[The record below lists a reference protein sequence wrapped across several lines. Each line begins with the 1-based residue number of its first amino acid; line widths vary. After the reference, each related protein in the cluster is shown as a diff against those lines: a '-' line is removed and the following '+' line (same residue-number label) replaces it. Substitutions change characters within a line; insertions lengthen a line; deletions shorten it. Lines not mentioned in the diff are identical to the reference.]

1 MKALRLLSS
10 LTLVASPLLAQTRPI
25 DENKK
30 TPEMSIQELDWA
42 MNSAM
47 KYCEAVDEFSYA
59 HQARL
64 FAGLRS
70 DEVVGASKWV
80 EFFSKAEW
88 ERAGKPRPIAFAWYR
103 GDRIVRVAITFEN
116 GATNGVAYASYC
128 YSPEGKLVRLQS
140 GPLTQVACDD
150 AYFQCQLTFGVTS
163 FYSATGRLIAKVLLG
178 PDPRALKSE
187 RTSFSWVEMMPPPP
201 LYLTIWDLPLDAVLH
216 KSTKMNVA
224 PLAISP
230 ARSRFLC

>member
-1 MKALRLLSS
+1 MKAPRLLSF
-10 LTLVASPLLAQTRPI
+10 LTLVASPLLAQTPPT

-30 TPEMSIQELDWA
+30 TPEMSIQELDLA
-42 MNSAM
+42 MNSAT

-64 FAGLRS
+64 FAGSRS
-70 DEVVGASKWV
+70 EVVGPSKWV

-88 ERAGKPRPIAFAWYR
+88 ERAGKPRPLAFAWYR
-103 GDRIVRVAITFEN
+103 SDRIVRVSITFKD
-116 GATNGVAYASYC
+116 GADNGVAYASYC
-128 YSPEGKLVRLQS
+128 YSPEGRLVRLQS

-163 FYSATGRLIAKVLLG
+163 FYSTTGRLIAKILQG
-178 PDPRALKSE
+178 SDRRALKSE
-187 RTSFSWVEMMPPPP
+187 RTSFSWIAMMPP
-201 LYLTIWDLPLDAVLH
+201 LYLTIWDLPLDAVLN
-216 KSTKMNVA
+216 KSTKTDVA
-224 PLAISP
+224 PLAISH

>member
-1 MKALRLLSS
+1 MKALSLLSF

-30 TPEMSIQELDWA
+30 IPEISFQELDRA
-42 MNSAM
+42 MNSAT
-47 KYCEAVDEFSYA
+47 KYCEAVDQFSHA
-59 HQARL
+59 QQARL
-64 FAGLRS
+64 FAGSRS
-70 DEVVGASKWV
+70 EMAGASKWV

-103 GDRIVRVAITFEN
+103 GDRIVRAAITFKDE
-116 GATNGVAYASYC
+116 ADNGVAYASYC

-140 GPLTQVACDD
+140 GPLTQVVCDD
-150 AYFQCQLTFGVTS
+150 AYFQCQLILGVTS
-163 FYSATGRLIAKVLLG
+163 FYSATGRLIAKVIQG
-178 PDPRALKSE
+178 SDPRALKSE
-187 RTSFSWVEMMPPPP
+187 RTSFSWVEMMPP

-216 KSTKMNVA
+216 KSTKTDIA

>member
-1 MKALRLLSS
+1 MKALRLLSF
-10 LTLVASPLLAQTRPI
+10 LTLVASPLLAQTQPT

-30 TPEMSIQELDWA
+30 TPETSTQELDRA
-42 MNSAM
+42 MDSAT

-64 FAGLRS
+64 FAGSRS
-70 DEVVGASKWV
+70 EVVGISKWV
-80 EFFSKAEW
+80 ELFGKPEW
-88 ERAGKPRPIAFAWYR
+88 ERAGKPRPLAFAWYR
-103 GDRIVRVAITFEN
+103 GDRIVRVAITFKD
-116 GATNGVAYASYC
+116 GADNGVAYASYC
-128 YSPEGKLVRLQS
+128 YSPEGKLVRVQS

-163 FYSATGRLIAKVLLG
+163 FFSTTGRLIAKILQG
-178 PDPRALKSE
+178 SDTRALKSE
-187 RTSFSWVEMMPPPP
+187 RTSFSWVEMMPP

-216 KSTKMNVA
+216 KSTKTDVA

-230 ARSRFLC
+230 ARCRLLC

>member
-1 MKALRLLSS
+1 MKALRLLLF
-10 LTLVASPLLAQTRPI
+10 LTLVASPLLAQTSPT

-30 TPEMSIQELDWA
+30 THQMSQDLDRA
-42 MNSAM
+42 MNSAT

-64 FAGLRS
+64 FAGSRS
-70 DEVVGASKWV
+70 EVVGTSNWI

-88 ERAGKPRPIAFAWYR
+88 ERAGKPRPLAFAWYR
-103 GDRIVRVAITFEN
+103 ADRIVRVAITFKD
-116 GATNGVAYASYC
+116 GDDNGVAYASYC

-140 GPLTQVACDD
+140 GPRTHVACDD
-150 AYFQCQLTFGVTS
+150 VYFQCQLIFGVTS
-163 FYSATGRLIAKVLLG
+163 FYSTTGRLIAKILQG
-178 PDPRALKSE
+178 SDPRALNSE
-187 RTSFSWVEMMPPPP
+187 RTSFSWVEKMPP
-201 LYLTIWDLPLDAVLH
+201 LYLTIWDLPLDAVLN
-216 KSTKMNVA
+216 KSTKTGVA